1 MKRKIENFHAVG
13 ALLFCVFLTAQCVY
27 ADENA
32 GVQAGAKQDDY
43 FAIVGQ
49 QTISTAEYVYRF
61 KKALRQ
67 KFFHG
72 KVSQE
77 ELDTFK
83 TQVDEQLISEVLLA
97 QEARRR
103 GLHPDANKVAQE
115 LDKLDKKFSN
125 AESAEEREDWE
136 EKRTEILSIAKVG
149 LERESLVQRLRE
161 QVMNVAQPPLKEVKQ
176 YYEDNKDKF
185 TEPQQWDVS
194 IILLLVDPSS
204 SSEVWE
210 QTVEKAEKLLE
221 KIHEGESFEELAR
234 IHSGDESAVDGGH
247 MGYMHLGMFGA
258 PAQKVLNVLEPG
270 DVSEPV
276 VLLEGVALFR
286 INAIK
291 EADLN
296 NLEEVEE
303 RARNLLM
310 RELGA
315 KAWKDLRAALRQS
328 ADVKYNEL
336 MLSTKDSNVK
346 MNAE

>member
-1 MKRKIENFHAVG
+1 
-13 ALLFCVFLTAQCVY
+13 LQ
-27 ADENA
+27 
-32 GVQAGAKQDDY
+32 
-43 FAIVGQ
+43 
-49 QTISTAEYVYRF
+49 
-61 KKALRQ
+61 
-67 KFFHG
+67 
-72 KVSQE
+72 
-77 ELDTFK
+77 
-83 TQVDEQLISEVLLA
+83 
-97 QEARRR
+97 
-103 GLHPDANKVAQE
+103 PDSNKVAQE

-125 AESAEEREDWE
+125 AESAEERENWE
-136 EKRTEILSIAKVG
+136 DNRGEILSIAKAG

-161 QVMNVAQPPLKEVKQ
+161 QVRNIAQPPLKEVKQ

-210 QTVEKAEKLLE
+210 QTVEKAGKLLE
-221 KIHEGESFEELAR
+221 KIHKGESFEELAR

-270 DVSEPV
+270 EVSEPV

-303 RARNLLM
+303 RARKLLM
-310 RELGA
+310 RELGV
-315 KAWKDLRAALRQS
+315 KAWKDLRVSLRQS
-328 ADVKYNEL
+328 ADIKYNDLILEA
-336 MLSTKDSNVK
+336 KDSNVK